1 MRARTQ
7 LPRELAAD
15 LNHAHG
21 LAVLFAEQR
30 HGTQRLRVIQ
40 RHDAGRDFEV
50 VADRVVRDLFDLAA
64 RRRRKR
70 LIPGEVE
77 PHVPGTV
84 VGARLVSVWTQRLPQ
99 CRMNEMRRR
108 MSLGRT
114 ATPIGVDEGG
124 GFIPHADLACTNLHL
139 VAHEPRDG
147 PLHIEHLEVET
158 GSDDAARICFLP
170 AGFRV
175 ERRLRQDHFRDLPHD
190 GTVDR
195 CSADDETE
203 NARLGLQLVVAREH
217 RLAPRSDRA
226 VDRQVGKESLLG
238 PRVGLRPRALVE
250 HEPIECGAI
259 DGEAVL
265 FRHLEGQIDRETE
278 GVVKQKG
285 CIARE
290 LRRACIPRLR
300 DSEIQD
306 AGAAGERAQKRL
318 FFGIG
323 ETPDA
328 VVALLDFGVRGL
340 HRVARRREEFAE
352 SRGVDPQQAHC
363 AHSSTHQTPEDVP
376 AALVRRG
383 HSVTHEHQR
392 RAHVIGDHAHPHVV
406 VVVGSV
412 APARDFGRPIEHG
425 SHLIDLVQIFDALLE
440 KGDPFE
446 AHTGVDIL
454 ARQFAQDLE
463 VMCPDGCSAQPLHED
478 EIPDLDVSV
487 VVGGRAAPATV
498 GGAAVEEDLGV
509 GPRGARRSHRPV
521 VVGLAHALDAL
532 IRKSGRLL
540 PVASCVVVVFVDR
553 DPEVSL
559 LEAEAAVRFGLREQ
573 LPGIRDRLFLE
584 VIAER
589 EVAIHLKERAVTGG
603 LADLFD
609 VEGPNALLHTG
620 GTRVWSG
627 YESGQVRHEW
637 HHAGDREKERR
648 VVAHQRG
655 RRHYGVTAVSKEV
668 EPAVADVSGQHLPR
682 RAVLRRGSDS
692 PPRQLP

>member
-1 MRARTQ
+1 
-7 LPRELAAD
+7 
-15 LNHAHG
+15 
-21 LAVLFAEQR
+21 
-30 HGTQRLRVIQ
+30 
-40 RHDAGRDFEV
+40 
-50 VADRVVRDLFDLAA
+50 
-64 RRRRKR
+64 
-70 LIPGEVE
+70 
-77 PHVPGTV
+77 
-84 VGARLVSVWTQRLPQ
+84 
-99 CRMNEMRRR
+99 

-114 ATPIGVDEGG
+114 ATPLCVDEGG
-124 GFIPHADLACTNLHL
+124 GSIPHADLTRTNLHL

-158 GSDDAARICFLP
+158 GSHDAAHIGFLP

-175 ERRLRQDHFRDLPHD
+175 ERRLRQDHFSDLPRD

-217 RLAPRSDRA
+217 GLALRSERA

-238 PRVGLRPRALVE
+238 LRVGLRPRALVE
-250 HEPIECGAI
+250 HEPIECGAV

-265 FRHLEGQIDRETE
+265 FRHFEGQIDRKTE
-278 GVVKQKG
+278 GVVEQEG
-285 CIARE
+285 GVARE
-290 LRRACIPRLR
+290 LRRACILCLR
-300 DSEIQD
+300 DGEVQD

-318 FFGIG
+318 LFGIG

-328 VVALLDFGVRGL
+328 VVALLDFGVGGL
-340 HRVARRREEFAE
+340 HRVARRREELAE
-352 SRGVDPQQAHC
+352 SRGVDAQQAHC
-363 AHSSTHQTPEDVP
+363 AHSPTHQTPQDVT

-383 HSVTHEHQR
+383 DPVAHEHQR
-392 RAHVIGDHAHPHVV
+392 RAHVVGDNAHPHVV

-425 SHLIDLVQIFDALLE
+425 SHLIDLVQILDTLLE

-454 ARQFAQDLE
+454 AWQFAQDLE
-463 VMCPDGCSAQPLHED
+463 VVRPDGCSAQPLHEH

-487 VVGGRAAPATV
+487 VVGGRASPATV
-498 GGAAVEEDLGV
+498 GGAAIEKDFGV

-521 VVGLAHALDAL
+521 VVGLTHALDAL

-540 PVASCVVVVFVDR
+540 PVAGCVVVVFVDR

-559 LEAEAAVRFGLREQ
+559 LEAEAAVGFGRREQ

-620 GTRVWSG
+620 GSRVRSG
-627 YESGQVRHEW
+627 HESGEIGHEW
-637 HHAGDREKERR
+637 HHASDREEERR

-655 RRHYGVTAVSKEV
+655 RRHHGVTAVSKEV
-668 EPAVADVSGQHLPR
+668 EPAVADISGQHLPR
-682 RAVLRRGSDS
+682 HAVPRRGSDS